1 MAFNVSD
8 SDGDRK
14 HYDPEI
20 QENLNHEKKDNVSK
34 NRQNCYLNNVTY

>member
-20 QENLNHEKKDNVSK
+20 QENLNHDIKGHLFLKTGRIVI
-34 NRQNCYLNNVTY
+34 